1 MESTAVKSGTEPQA
15 SKRVELP
22 VQGMSCASCVAT
34 VEGGLRRTPGVREA
48 AVNLAAERA
57 SVIFDPQ
64 SVRLADLIK
73 AVEGTGYA
81 VPVERVVIPV
91 QGLELAASG
100 EKIERA
106 LLAIEGV
113 RSAAVN
119 LAAEQVAVEFV
130 PHVTSV
136 EDLRRAIRD
145 VGYEP
150 LEVVEASADRGQH
163 RRARRVRTLRNRF
176 LVAILLSVPIL
187 WGSLHHMGLTGV
199 WVPRILT
206 DWRVQLL
213 LAIPVQFW
221 AGWRF
226 YRGAWRA
233 EERRVGKECRYRW

>member
-1 MESTAVKSGTEPQA
+1 MASTAVKSGTEPQA

-57 SVIFDPQ
+57 SVIFDPR
-64 SVRLADLIK
+64 SVRLEDLIK

-106 LLAIEGV
+106 LLTIEGV

-136 EDLRRAIRD
+136 EDLRRAIRGP
-145 VGYEP
+145 GYEP
-150 LEVVEASADRGQH
+150 LEVAESWVDREQQ
-163 RRARRVRTLRNRF
+163 RREREIRTLRNRW
-176 LVAILLSVPIL
+176 LVAPPPGGGCGCCWRSRSSSGRAGPPPAAPGPPPATAPPI
-187 WGSLHHMGLTGV
+187 
-199 WVPRILT
+199 
-206 DWRVQLL
+206 
-213 LAIPVQFW
+213 
-221 AGWRF
+221 
-226 YRGAWRA
+226 
-233 EERRVGKECRYRW
+233 